1 MPTETTAIDVQYAAL
16 LARLSLSEEEQS
28 KFAAQLQHILA
39 YVDKLKELDVSN
51 IEPTA
56 HAVPITNVVR
66 KDAVKPSIP
75 TDLALKNA
83 PQTAHNLFIVPKIV
97 E

>member
-1 MPTETTAIDVQYAAL
+1 MPTDTTTIDVNYVAH
-16 LARLSLSEEEQS
+16 LARLSLSPEEQVT
-28 KFAAQLQHILA
+28 FAAQLKNILH

-66 KDAVKPSIP
+66 KDVVRPSLP
-75 TDLALKNA
+75 TELALKNA
-83 PQTAHNLFIVPKIV
+83 PQKANNLFIVPKIV

>member
-1 MPTETTAIDVQYAAL
+1 MPTDATTIDVDYVAR
-16 LARLSLSEEEQS
+16 LARLSLSAEEQE
-28 KFAAQLQHILA
+28 KFSAQLKNILQ
-39 YVDKLKELDVSN
+39 YVDKLKELEVAS

-66 KDAVKPSIP
+66 QDVVKPSIP
-75 TDLALKNA
+75 TELALKNA
-83 PQTAHNLFIVPKIV
+83 PQKANNLFIVPKIV